1 MWVYF
6 FVLVLHWNIPN
17 ILKSQFDASTLTLSW
32 FMAQHLVSVMSSPVR
47 RTVWEAARPRSSATW
62 VGVITTVLW
71 TAPMSQADRRR
82 GLLHQQIIDDGSTRR
97 RWWCYQVTLAGPL
110 HVKIPLGGQF
120 PSWSA
125 PPVSARLNSMRRG
138 GCKKWPRG
146 EWPAEQQLRLFNN
159 PSRGATYKTWPS

>member
-1 MWVYF
+1 MVHGTTSGF
-6 FVLVLHWNIPN
+6 CHVIPG
-17 ILKSQFDASTLTLSW
+17 
-32 FMAQHLVSVMSSPVR
+32 
-47 RTVWEAARPRSSATW
+47 AAHCLGGCPPALLRSSSATW

-71 TAPMSQADRRR
+71 TAPMSQGDRRR